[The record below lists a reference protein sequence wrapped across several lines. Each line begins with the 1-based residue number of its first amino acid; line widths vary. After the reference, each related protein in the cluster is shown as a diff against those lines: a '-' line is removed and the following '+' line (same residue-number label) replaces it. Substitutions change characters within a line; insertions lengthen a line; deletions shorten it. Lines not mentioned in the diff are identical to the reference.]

1 MRSKFSSYIVHGL
14 KDAFVPFD
22 GSFIISKLELGHL
35 SVTWA
40 LTWSTMVEDPHR
52 QMWSQIFFSGA
63 INSDE
68 SVLVDSSVP
77 FTKSGI
83 FSLEFSLGSLVRGRF
98 EFFFL
103 KCLFFC
109 SLSILIRFPLKM
121 TQLFHR
127 KSMIRP
133 LGLHDLGHFLVTNF
147 GLTGSVFDGLR
158 LSIGQLVL
166 QVPQSF

>member
-1 MRSKFSSYIVHGL
+1 MHAL
-14 KDAFVPFD
+14 KDVFVHFD
-22 GSFIISKLELGHL
+22 GSFVISKLELGHL
-35 SVTWA
+35 PVTCA
-40 LTWSTMVEDPHR
+40 LTWSTVVEDLHLP
-52 QMWSQIFFSGA
+52 MWSQIFLSGA

-68 SVLVDSSVP
+68 SVLVGSSVP
-77 FTKSGI
+77 LTKLGI
-83 FSLEFSLGSLVRGRF
+83 FSLDFSLSSLVRGRF